1 MVQTDRSFA
10 SVKADNA
17 RLNLEETR
25 AGNVILNSMPRFI
38 MIELTQGC
46 NLRCP
51 MCRTYRIGYNERAL
65 DRDVFA
71 ALADVLFPAAEI
83 VDVRGWGESLLAPDI
98 DDVIRLVGSYEA
110 RCRVVTNL
118 SLSKPNTLDLLA
130 DTNSMIDIS
139 LDAADQQT
147 LDVCRPGARLNLI
160 TRNARR
166 LSARLA
172 EQGQPGESMRVL
184 ATLQSTTLGRLDELV
199 TWAAE
204 VGVRQIVLNEVTL
217 APGDPLAVVD
227 IEDRVDAAIE
237 RACAEADTVGVEL
250 FAGSALGRCAGVR
263 KDVPFCIHPWTYATV
278 GYDGSVGYCDHLIGP
293 MMPFSHMGQITTTAF
308 AEIWNGAAWRDLRRW
323 HVLSERPDLPTYHA
337 CFRCYQHRNVDFEDF
352 FEPRLSRYRLNLTPV
367 RSDR

>member
-1 MVQTDRSFA
+1 MVQADRCLA
-10 SVKADNA
+10 SVKAGNSQ
-17 RLNLEETR
+17 LNLEETR
-25 AGNVILNSMPRFI
+25 AALLRLSSMPRFV

-51 MCRTYRIGYNERAL
+51 MCRSRQIGYNERVL
-65 DRDVFA
+65 DRDLFA

-98 DDVIRLVGSYEA
+98 DDVIRLVHSYQA

-118 SLSKPNTLDLLA
+118 SLNKPGTLDLLA
-130 DTNSMIDIS
+130 DINAMIDIS
-139 LDAADQQT
+139 LDAADQET
-147 LDVCRPGARLNLI
+147 LNICRPGARLSLI
-160 TRNARR
+160 TRNAKR

-172 EQGQPGESMRVL
+172 EPGQPADSMRIL

-217 APGDPLAVVD
+217 APGDPLAVAG
-227 IEDRVDAAIE
+227 IEDQVDAAVD
-237 RACAEADTVGVEL
+237 RARAVADCMGVEL

-263 KDVPFCIHPWTYATV
+263 KDVPFCIHPWTYATI

-293 MMPFSHMGQITTTAF
+293 MMPFSHMGQVTTTDF
-308 AEIWNGAAWRDLRRW
+308 AEIWNGDAWQDLRRW
-323 HVLSERPDLPTYHA
+323 HVLPDRPEVPTYQA
-337 CFRCYQHRNVDFEDF
+337 CFRCYQHRNVDFEDV
-352 FEPRLSRYRLNLTPV
+352 FEPRLSRYRLTLTPV
-367 RSDR
+367 RTDR

>member
-1 MVQTDRSFA
+1 MAQADRSLA
-10 SVKADNA
+10 SLKADNA

-25 AGNVILNSMPRFI
+25 AGHLILNSMPRFV
-38 MIELTQGC
+38 MSELTQGC

-51 MCRTYRIGYNERAL
+51 MCRSRQIGYHERVL

-98 DDVIRLVGSYEA
+98 DGIIGLVNSYEA

-118 SLSKPNTLDLLA
+118 SLNKPGTLDLLA
-130 DTNSMIDIS
+130 DTNAMIDIS
-139 LDAADQQT
+139 LDAADQET
-147 LDVCRPGARLNLI
+147 LDICRPGARLSLI
-160 TRNARR
+160 ARNAKR

-172 EQGQPGESMRVL
+172 EHGWPGESMRIL
-184 ATLQSTTLGRLDELV
+184 ATLQSVTLDRLDDLV
-199 TWAAE
+199 RWAAE
-204 VGVRQIVLNEVTL
+204 VGVRQVVLNEVTL
-217 APGDPLAVVD
+217 APGDPLAVVG
-227 IEDRVDAAIE
+227 IEDQVDAAVE
-237 RACAEADTVGVEL
+237 RARAVADTVGVEL

-263 KDVPFCIHPWTYATV
+263 KEVPFCIHPWTHATV

-308 AEIWNGAAWRDLRRW
+308 ADIWNGDAWQDLRRW
-323 HVLSERPDLPTYHA
+323 HVHPERPDVPTYHA
-337 CFRCYQHRNVDFEDF
+337 CFRCYQHRNVDFEDV